1 MSCWEPHIDL
11 MQLLEA
17 LGREI
22 IAATEL
28 EVRQACTEE
37 NARSIAACRSARSG
51 SQVEGGS
58 AARTARQVRELIET
72 VSGDPSEPSDVEKW
86 NIELRGSRH
95 IQGAV
100 ERGSVTC
107 YKQH

>member
-11 MQLLEA
+11 MRLLEA

-28 EVRQACTEE
+28 EVLQACTEE
-37 NARSIAACRSARSG
+37 KGRSIAACRGAWSG
-51 SQVEGGS
+51 SQVEGRS
-58 AARTARQVRELIET
+58 AGRTARQVRKLIET
-72 VSGDPSEPSDVEKW
+72 VSGDPSEPFDVEKW
-86 NIELRGSRH
+86 HVELRGPRH

-100 ERGSVTC
+100 EGGCVTC